1 LHLWRLP
8 AAVEAADRAALERD
22 ARNTFQKLIAKV
34 PAAKT
39 LSREAVAVLVFPKI
53 TKAGLVVGGQYGDGV
68 LFRDSQVAG
77 YYNTA
82 GASYGLQAGAQ
93 QYGYAM
99 FFMNEKSLKA
109 LDQNDGFE
117 VGVGPS
123 IVVVDQGM
131 GKSLT
136 STTAKNDIYAFIFSQ
151 KGLMAG
157 LGPARQQ
164 DYKIERLAS
173 PGAERDAEH
182 LLALRFRDAIAGAPL
197 RMAEVAPLLRREV
210 AIDPQTSCTETEGS

>member
-1 LHLWRLP
+1 MYNLYNTLLGRGSRVSRWFLIAVIAALLAP
-8 AAVEAADRAALERD
+8 ASALAADSRGALERD
-22 ARNTFQKLIAKV
+22 ARNTYQKLIAGV
-34 PAAKT
+34 PAARL

-68 LFRDSQVAG
+68 LFAGGKVAG
-77 YYNTA
+77 YYNTT

-109 LDQNDGFE
+109 LSENDGFE

-136 STTAKNDIYAFIFSQ
+136 STTAKDDIYAFIFSQ

-157 LGPARQQ
+157 LGLQGN
-164 DYKIERLAS
+164 KITRLN
-173 PGAERDAEH
+173 D
-182 LLALRFRDAIAGAPL
+182 
-197 RMAEVAPLLRREV
+197 
-210 AIDPQTSCTETEGS
+210 

>member
-1 LHLWRLP
+1 MYKLYNTFIARGSQVSRWFLIAVIAALLAP
-8 AAVEAADRAALERD
+8 AGALAADSRGALERD
-22 ARNTFQKLIAKV
+22 ARNTYQKLIAGV
-34 PAAKT
+34 PAARL

-68 LFRDSQVAG
+68 LFTGGKVAG
-77 YYNTA
+77 YYNTS

-109 LDQNDGFE
+109 LSENDGFE

-136 STTAKNDIYAFIFSQ
+136 STTAKDDVYAFIFSQ

-157 LGPARQQ
+157 LGLQGN
-164 DYKIERLAS
+164 KITRLN
-173 PGAERDAEH
+173 D
-182 LLALRFRDAIAGAPL
+182 
-197 RMAEVAPLLRREV
+197 
-210 AIDPQTSCTETEGS
+210 

>member
-1 LHLWRLP
+1 VGS
-8 AAVEAADRAALERD
+8 ANAIAADRAALERD
-22 ARNTFQKLIAKV
+22 ARNAYQKLINRVSGAK
-34 PAAKT
+34 A

-68 LFRDSQVAG
+68 LFRGGQAAG

-93 QYGYAM
+93 QFGYAM
-99 FFMNEKSLKA
+99 FFMNEKSLAA
-109 LDQNDGFE
+109 LNQNDGFE

-123 IVVVDQGM
+123 VVVVDQGM

-136 STTAKNDIYAFIFSQ
+136 STTAKDDIYAFIFSQ

-157 LGPARQQ
+157 IGLQGN
-164 DYKIERLAS
+164 KITRLA
-173 PGAERDAEH
+173 D
-182 LLALRFRDAIAGAPL
+182 
-197 RMAEVAPLLRREV
+197 
-210 AIDPQTSCTETEGS
+210 